1 MFKLLDVGCVKVRLN
16 TRKEN
21 GNRKTESII
30 DDTTSKLLINDRID
44 QNMDGIIHRLNSKIQ
59 AQDKYIEG
67 MEELHGNAKKSIIH
81 QRDKLKKEV
90 IILKKEASRIQ
101 NEAKDLMKENIEL
114 RNELR
119 KLKESKE
126 AITISPLSLNQI
138 IIVKNL
144 GFQKWRVI
152 KKC

>member
-1 MFKLLDVGCVKVRLN
+1 
-16 TRKEN
+16 
-21 GNRKTESII
+21 
-30 DDTTSKLLINDRID
+30 
-44 QNMDGIIHRLNSKIQ
+44 MDGIIHRLNSKIQ

-101 NEAKDLMKENIEL
+101 NEAKDLMKQNIEL

-119 KLKESKE
+119 KLKEKQRDNYNFTSITQSNNYSKKFGFSKMASDKE
-126 AITISPLSLNQI
+126 VLTEYKGLLKITHPDHGGNAKLFHYIRTDYEIFKKS
-138 IIVKNL
+138 
-144 GFQKWRVI
+144 I
-152 KKC
+152 KDK